1 MREDRFDVRITIK
14 PGWDNEDRRHPE
26 SFWKALVK
34 ERRFNEGTEPTT
46 EALEERLTS
55 WFGEHLR
62 SRLAFHFSH
71 VWQASRTQDISPLEE
86 EQRKH
91 ISLISF
97 RLFNLHYGSLDFSIE
112 IAGLKHLVALFEGN
126 FDLFDIFLS
135 TYVPVAFAEAIGYRD
150 LNPTNIDIFSSPTLR
165 SAFSAYS
172 TVPQPVTTTPSPL
185 MDPRMRWIWMIT
197 NGSLVVPILLSLAVL
212 YVGARLLEREH
223 DALSSR
229 LDAIQ
234 KKEAALLDAQTQRLK
249 VLEAGLYSPRS
260 AELKTTPVTV
270 SPP

>member
-1 MREDRFDVRITIK
+1 
-14 PGWDNEDRRHPE
+14 
-26 SFWKALVK
+26 
-34 ERRFNEGTEPTT
+34 
-46 EALEERLTS
+46 
-55 WFGEHLR
+55 
-62 SRLAFHFSH
+62 
-71 VWQASRTQDISPLEE
+71 
-86 EQRKH
+86 
-91 ISLISF
+91 
-97 RLFNLHYGSLDFSIE
+97 
-112 IAGLKHLVALFEGN
+112 
-126 FDLFDIFLS
+126 
-135 TYVPVAFAEAIGYRD
+135 
-150 LNPTNIDIFSSPTLR
+150 
-165 SAFSAYS
+165 
-172 TVPQPVTTTPSPL
+172 
-185 MDPRMRWIWMIT
+185 MRWIWMIT